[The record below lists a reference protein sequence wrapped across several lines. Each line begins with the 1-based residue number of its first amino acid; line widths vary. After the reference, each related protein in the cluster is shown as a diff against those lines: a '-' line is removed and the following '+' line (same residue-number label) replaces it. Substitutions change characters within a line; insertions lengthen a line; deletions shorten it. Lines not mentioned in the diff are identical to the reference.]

1 MAEHTGFWLDAWRGL
16 RRRPKFVIAAALILL
31 ILVVAAFPSLFTAA
45 DPTYA
50 DPSQSMLAPSAAHW
64 FGTDLQGHDI
74 YSRTVYGARASVTV
88 GLGATLAVF
97 VVGGA
102 LGALAGFYGSWIDAV
117 VSRVT
122 DVFLGLPL
130 LLAAIVLMQ
139 VMHHRTVWTVIAILA
154 LFGWPQVAR
163 IARGAVLEVRA
174 SDYVLAAKALGLNR
188 FQILLR
194 HALPNAVGPVIAV
207 ATVAL
212 GIFIVTEATL
222 SYLGVGLPTSVVSWG
237 GDINVAQTR
246 LRSGS
251 PILLRRF
258 ARRAGSGFAGM
269 AGMSVPAAPLL
280 SVEGLEVTFGTDAP
294 AVCGVDLAVRSGQTV
309 AVVGESGSGKSTTA
323 AAILGLLPAGG
334 RITAGRVVFDGRDIT
349 GADAKRLRSIRGREI
364 GYVPQD
370 PMTNLNPVWKVGF
383 QVTEALRANTD
394 GRAARRR
401 AVELLAEAGLP
412 DPAKQAGRYPHQ
424 LSGGMCQRALIAI
437 GLAGRPRLLIAD
449 EPTSA
454 LDVTVQRQ
462 VLDHLQGLTDELG
475 TALLLITHDLA
486 LAAQRAEAVVVVR
499 RGVVVESGAAQSI
512 LQSPQHEYTRRLVAA
527 APSLTARSRRPPESR
542 SRATTQAGDILVVS
556 ELTKIYRESRG
567 APWRRVESRAV
578 DGVSFRLP
586 RASTLAIVGESGSG
600 KSTLA
605 RMVLG
610 LLQPTSGT
618 VVFDG
623 TYDVGALARDQVLA
637 FRRRVQPV
645 FQNPYSSLDPM
656 YSVFRAIE
664 EPLRV
669 HHVGDRRQ
677 RQRAVRELVDQ
688 VALPSSILG
697 RRPRELSGGQRQRVA
712 IARALAL
719 RPEVL
724 VCDEAVSAL
733 DVLVQAQILDLL
745 ADLQADLGLTYLFIS
760 HDLAVIRQIADDVLV
775 MRAGR
780 VVEHASTEEV
790 FSRPRH
796 EYTRQL
802 LQAIPGAPSA
812 PRKVG
817 NL

>member
-1 MAEHTGFWLDAWRGL
+1 
-16 RRRPKFVIAAALILL
+16 
-31 ILVVAAFPSLFTAA
+31 
-45 DPTYA
+45 
-50 DPSQSMLAPSAAHW
+50 
-64 FGTDLQGHDI
+64 
-74 YSRTVYGARASVTV
+74 
-88 GLGATLAVF
+88 
-97 VVGGA
+97 
-102 LGALAGFYGSWIDAV
+102 
-117 VSRVT
+117 
-122 DVFLGLPL
+122 
-130 LLAAIVLMQ
+130 
-139 VMHHRTVWTVIAILA
+139 
-154 LFGWPQVAR
+154 
-163 IARGAVLEVRA
+163 
-174 SDYVLAAKALGLNR
+174 
-188 FQILLR
+188 
-194 HALPNAVGPVIAV
+194 
-207 ATVAL
+207 
-212 GIFIVTEATL
+212 
-222 SYLGVGLPTSVVSWG
+222 
-237 GDINVAQTR
+237 
-246 LRSGS
+246 
-251 PILLRRF
+251 
-258 ARRAGSGFAGM
+258 
-269 AGMSVPAAPLL
+269 MSIGESPLL
-280 SVEGLEVTFGTDAP
+280 SVEGLEVRFGTHEP
-294 AVCGVDLAVRSGQTV
+294 AVRGVDLTVLRGQTV

-323 AAILGLLPAGG
+323 AAILGLLPPGG
-334 RITAGRVVFDGRDIT
+334 RITAGRIVFDGLDIT
-349 GADAKRLRSIRGREI
+349 SADRKLLRSIRGRRI

-383 QVTEALRANTD
+383 QISEALRANTD
-394 GRAARRR
+394 GREARRR
-401 AVELLAEAGLP
+401 AVELLAEAGMP
-412 DPAKQAGRYPHQ
+412 DPVKQAGRYPHQ

-437 GLAGRPRLLIAD
+437 GLAGRPQLLIAD

-462 VLDHLQGLTDELG
+462 VLDHLQHLIDELG

-486 LAAQRAEAVVVVR
+486 LAAERAESVVVIH

-512 LQSPQHEYTRRLVAA
+512 LQNPQHEYTQRLVAA
-527 APSLTARSRRPPESR
+527 APSLTARGTR
-542 SRATTQAGDILVVS
+542 SPAARGAAASDDILVAS

-578 DGVSFRLP
+578 DDVSFRLR

-623 TYDVGALARDQVLA
+623 TQIVGALDREKALA

-664 EPLRV
+664 EPLRI
-669 HHVGDRRQ
+669 HRIGDRKQ
-677 RQRAVRELVDQ
+677 REQAVRELIEQ
-688 VALPSSILG
+688 VALPSSVLG
-697 RRPRELSGGQRQRVA
+697 RRPRELSGGQRQRIA

-745 ADLQADLGLTYLFIS
+745 ADLQARLGLTYLFIS
-760 HDLAVIRQIADDVLV
+760 HDLAVVRQIADDVLV

-780 VVEHASTEEV
+780 VVEQAPTEAV
-790 FSRPRH
+790 FTQPRH

-802 LQAIPGAPSA
+802 LEAIPGAPA
-812 PRKVG
+812 PPG
-817 NL
+817 

>member
-1 MAEHTGFWLDAWRGL
+1 
-16 RRRPKFVIAAALILL
+16 
-31 ILVVAAFPSLFTAA
+31 
-45 DPTYA
+45 
-50 DPSQSMLAPSAAHW
+50 
-64 FGTDLQGHDI
+64 
-74 YSRTVYGARASVTV
+74 
-88 GLGATLAVF
+88 
-97 VVGGA
+97 
-102 LGALAGFYGSWIDAV
+102 
-117 VSRVT
+117 
-122 DVFLGLPL
+122 
-130 LLAAIVLMQ
+130 
-139 VMHHRTVWTVIAILA
+139 
-154 LFGWPQVAR
+154 
-163 IARGAVLEVRA
+163 
-174 SDYVLAAKALGLNR
+174 
-188 FQILLR
+188 
-194 HALPNAVGPVIAV
+194 
-207 ATVAL
+207 
-212 GIFIVTEATL
+212 
-222 SYLGVGLPTSVVSWG
+222 
-237 GDINVAQTR
+237 
-246 LRSGS
+246 
-251 PILLRRF
+251 
-258 ARRAGSGFAGM
+258 
-269 AGMSVPAAPLL
+269 MSVPAAPLL

-812 PRKVG
+812 PPKGWQPVTVDPLAPLMELPGVAAASDRVRDALSRVHRHRANLRGWPVAAAEASLRAARASSVLDGGPARLHDAGAPTSGKPALSDPVFAGALRVG
-817 NL
+817 QALEGGAGPVVGVWRRAPLQALARLHMLAAADQVDDDRLGRPRSDADVGPRLELLADVVTHPTLASAPVVAAVAHGELLTLRPFGCADGVVARAVSRLVTIATGLDPHGLGVPEVIWMRQPAEYHDAARRFAGGTPDGVAGWLLLCCGAMLDGAREALSIAESLSPG

>member
-1 MAEHTGFWLDAWRGL
+1 MGWYVA
-16 RRRPKFVIAAALILL
+16 RR
-31 ILVVAAFPSLFTAA
+31 VAVMVPVF
-45 DPTYA
+45 
-50 DPSQSMLAPSAAHW
+50 
-64 FGTDLQGHDI
+64 
-74 YSRTVYGARASVTV
+74 
-88 GLGATLAVF
+88 LGATLLIYGMVF
-97 VVGGA
+97 LLPGDPVA
-102 LGALAGFYGSWIDAV
+102 ALAGDRPLTPAV
-117 VSRVT
+117 AAQLRSHYHL
-122 DVFLGLPL
+122 DDPFLVQYLRYLGGILHGDLGRAYSGLPVSAVLAHAFPVTIRLALIALAVEAVLGIGFGVIAGLRQGGIFDSAVLVTGLVIIAIPIFVLGFLAQFLFGVQLEIAPVTVGERASVGRL
-130 LLAAIVLMQ
+130 LLPGIVLGAMSFAY
-139 VMHHRTVWTVIAILA
+139 VVRLTRSA
-154 LFGWPQVAR
+154 VA
-163 IARGAVLEVRA
+163 ANAHA
-174 SDYVLAAKALGLNR
+174 DYVRTATAKGLSR
-188 FQILLR
+188 
-194 HALPNAVGPVIAV
+194 P
-207 ATVAL
+207 
-212 GIFIVTEATL
+212 
-222 SYLGVGLPTSVVSWG
+222 
-237 GDINVAQTR
+237 
-246 LRSGS
+246 
-251 PILLRRF
+251 
-258 ARRAGSGFAGM
+258 
-269 AGMSVPAAPLL
+269 
-280 SVEGLEVTFGTDAP
+280 
-294 AVCGVDLAVRSGQTV
+294 
-309 AVVGESGSGKSTTA
+309 
-323 AAILGLLPAGG
+323 
-334 RITAGRVVFDGRDIT
+334 RVV
-349 GADAKRLRSIRGREI
+349 
-364 GYVPQD
+364 
-370 PMTNLNPVWKVGF
+370 
-383 QVTEALRANTD
+383 
-394 GRAARRR
+394 RRR